1 MKIIRLIF
9 WICAFMMLNTLICSC
24 RENKTETGDESPV
37 SGTVFRKDGTLS
49 ISSADGNL
57 KGEFDIE
64 IAATEKASMQGLMYR
79 ESMDKNQGM
88 LFDPQGLTKTPF
100 WMKNTYIA
108 LDIIFIDNDK
118 KIMHIEENTHPY
130 SEQTLDPEGV
140 YRYALEINAGL
151 SKQLEIKIGDKVSWQ
166 TGK

>member
-1 MKIIRLIF
+1 MKIVRPIF
-9 WICAFMMLNTLICSC
+9 WICVFMMFNTFMCSC
-24 RENKTETGDESPV
+24 RENKPETGGEPPV
-37 SGTVFRKDGTLS
+37 SGTVFRKDGTLTVSS
-49 ISSADGNL
+49 IGGKT

-64 IAATEKASMQGLMYR
+64 IADTEKASMQGLMYR
-79 ESMDKNQGM
+79 ESMEKNQGM

-100 WMKNTYIA
+100 WMKNTYIP

-118 KIMHIEENTHPY
+118 KIMHIAENTHPY

-151 SKQLEIKIGDKVSWQ
+151 SKQLEIKIGDTVSWQ
-166 TGK
+166 IGK